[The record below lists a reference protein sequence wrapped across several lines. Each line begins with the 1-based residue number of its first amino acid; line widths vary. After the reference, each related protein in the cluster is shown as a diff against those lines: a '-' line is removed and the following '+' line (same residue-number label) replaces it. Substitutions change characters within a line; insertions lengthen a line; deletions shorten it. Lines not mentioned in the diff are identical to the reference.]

1 MAIPAAT
8 GGELR
13 PWLGILL
20 VVLITVGISVLIG
33 AVVYLY

>member
-13 PWLGILL
+13 PWLGVLL
-20 VVLITVGISVLIG
+20 VALITVGISALFG
-33 AVVYLY
+33 AIVYFH